1 MYLIYEQDY
10 DNFEAIGFTKD
21 EEYAKEYAEYFNV
34 QYLELKEVPD
44 KSSWEEKF
52 PIYTVIAFIIDD
64 KIQKRKEHDG
74 LMIFASW
81 RKNHPEGIK
90 FYGSSITSLSYNSLE
105 EAEQNLDS
113 FIKTNKIR
121 IRYKPTNYGGVA
133 KELVSD
139 KESN

>member
-21 EEYAKEYAEYFNV
+21 EQYAKEYAEYFSKSFMA
-34 QYLELKEVPD
+34 LEELPD
-44 KSSWEEKF
+44 KSTWEEKF
-52 PIYTVIAFIIDD
+52 PIYTVIAFMIED
-64 KIQKRKEHDG
+64 KIQKRKEYDG
-74 LMIFASW
+74 RMVFASW
-81 RKNHPEGIK
+81 RENYPEGIK
-90 FYGSSITSLSYNSLE
+90 FYNSSIASTSYNSLE

-121 IRYKPTNYGGVA
+121 IRYKPTNYGGVV